1 MNKVFADFFFFFL
14 YLKMLYSASYA
25 LQEMFEISSH

>member
-1 MNKVFADFFFFFL
+1 MNKVFADFFLYL